1 MILKQVR
8 TENTVKLFIYQVVPV
23 LVFMDKVAIFRVPQT
38 VRRGDLTSTHVTVWD
53 VYRVIMDVFV
63 IKVCFLL
70 YLGLYTSCDFDLCKD
85 CIRFENH
92 VKGRHGVCFAL
103 K

>member
-23 LVFMDKVAIFRVPQT
+23 LVFMDKVAIFRVLQT
-38 VRRGDLTSTHVTVWD
+38 VRREDVTSTQVTVWD

-63 IKVCFLL
+63 IKVCF
-70 YLGLYTSCDFDLCKD
+70 
-85 CIRFENH
+85 
-92 VKGRHGVCFAL
+92 
-103 K
+103 